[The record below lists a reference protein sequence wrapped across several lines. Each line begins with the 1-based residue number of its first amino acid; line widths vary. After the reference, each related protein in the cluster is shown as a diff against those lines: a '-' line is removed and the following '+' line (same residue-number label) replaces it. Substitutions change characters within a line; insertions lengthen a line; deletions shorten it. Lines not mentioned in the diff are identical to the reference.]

1 MIVVSA
7 ARESYSETRR
17 EGGGKMR
24 SAVAK
29 APEATGAPADGCTAL
44 PSSGVGSAR
53 STVVLLFY
61 VHSAQYALPMAMLS
75 NTVIYTTVEWSH
87 LFRALLAF

>member
-1 MIVVSA
+1 
-7 ARESYSETRR
+7 
-17 EGGGKMR
+17 MR

-29 APEATGAPADGCTAL
+29 APEPTGAPADGCTAL
-44 PSSGVGSAR
+44 PSSVSAPR
-53 STVVLLFY
+53 AVPSLLFTVV
-61 VHSAQYALPMAMLS
+61 SGQCALPMAMLS